1 MLPRIFHFSRMHS
14 TLCNGSHM
22 ASMPMN
28 NLSSEWSVNLT
39 PQGQTCFQRDFRK
52 SLKHSWTSITT
63 ENPSELWQGLLRV
76 LDYIISSCCVFLKY
90 ELLKIV
96 ADFFDSLPNTH
107 IPNAYLIYMYIY
119 KTNL

>member
-14 TLCNGSHM
+14 TRSNGSHM

-52 SLKHSWTSITT
+52 SSQHSWTSITT
-63 ENPSELWQGLLRV
+63 GNPSELWQGLLRV
-76 LDYIISSCCVFLKY
+76 LDCITSSCCAFLK
-90 ELLKIV
+90 
-96 ADFFDSLPNTH
+96 
-107 IPNAYLIYMYIY
+107 
-119 KTNL
+119 